1 MSIVNKAL
9 KWIGIAEEEEYVE
22 DVAEMEMDEVEEEE
36 TTESAFIPFA
46 SKRARVSSAPNGA
59 PARVVVIQFQNFD
72 DAKDAADHLKS
83 KKPVVANL
91 EKLDN
96 DTTRRVVDFLSGAVY
111 GVAGR
116 IQNVSNRIFLI
127 TPHNVEV
134 TGNYQEE
141 IRDFPFVR

>member
-1 MSIVNKAL
+1 MSAMNKML
-9 KWIGIAEEEEYVE
+9 KWIGIAEEDDEEFFDTE
-22 DVAEMEMDEVEEEE
+22 TDMDEAVEP
-36 TTESAFIPFA
+36 AMPLGRKA
-46 SKRARVSSAPNGA
+46 KVSSISGGA
-59 PARVVVIQFQNFD
+59 PSRVVVIQFQNFD
-72 DAKDAADHLKS
+72 DAEDAADHLKN

-127 TPHNVEV
+127 TPANVEV
-134 TGNYQEE
+134 TGNYQDN
-141 IRDFPFVR
+141 IKGFPFVN

>member
-1 MSIVNKAL
+1 MSTMNKVL
-9 KWIGIAEEEEYVE
+9 KWIGIAEEDEEMIE
-22 DVAEMEMDEVEEEE
+22 NDAELVEEAEE
-36 TTESAFIPFA
+36 TSFPFGISRKA
-46 SKRARVSSAPNGA
+46 KVSSIPGGA
-59 PARVVVIQFQNFD
+59 PAKVVVIQFQNFD
-72 DAKDAADHLKS
+72 DAKDAADHLKN

-127 TPHNVEV
+127 TPSNVEV
-134 TGNYQEE
+134 TGNYQDN
-141 IRDFPFVR
+141 IKAFPFMG

>member
-1 MSIVNKAL
+1 MSTMNKVL
-9 KWIGIAEEEEYVE
+9 KWIGIAEEDDDFYDEEP
-22 DVAEMEMDEVEEEE
+22 EMEE
-36 TTESAFIPFA
+36 TIEPVIPFG
-46 SKRARVSSAPNGA
+46 KRAKVSSIPGGA
-59 PARVVVIQFQNFD
+59 PSRVVVIQFQNFD
-72 DAKDAADHLKS
+72 DAKDAADHLKN

-127 TPHNVEV
+127 TPNNVEV
-134 TGNYQEE
+134 TGNYQDN
-141 IRDFPFVR
+141 IKGFPFMS

>member
-9 KWIGIAEEEEYVE
+9 KWIGIAEEEEYAE
-22 DVAEMEMDEVEEEE
+22 DVAEMEMDEEEEVQE
-36 TTESAFIPFA
+36 PTSIPFA
-46 SKRARVSSAPNGA
+46 SRRAKVSTAPGGA
-59 PARVVVIQFQNFD
+59 PSRVVVIQFQNFD
-72 DAKDAADHLKS
+72 DAKDAADHLKN

-111 GVAGR
+111 GVTGR

-134 TGNYQEE
+134 TGNYQDD
-141 IRDFPFVR
+141 IKGFPFVN

>member
-1 MSIVNKAL
+1 MSAMNKML
-9 KWIGIAEEEEYVE
+9 KWIGIAEEDDEEFFDTE
-22 DVAEMEMDEVEEEE
+22 TDMDEAVEP
-36 TTESAFIPFA
+36 AMPLGRKA
-46 SKRARVSSAPNGA
+46 KVSSISGGA
-59 PARVVVIQFQNFD
+59 PSRVVVIQFQNFD
-72 DAKDAADHLKS
+72 DAKDAADHLKN

-127 TPHNVEV
+127 TPANVDV
-134 TGNYQEE
+134 TGTYQDN
-141 IRDFPFVR
+141 IKGFPFVN

>member
-1 MSIVNKAL
+1 MSTMNKVL
-9 KWIGIAEEEEYVE
+9 KWIGIGDEEDEEMFENEV
-22 DVAEMEMDEVEEEE
+22 EVEEEVEE
-36 TTESAFIPFA
+36 TGIPFGINR
-46 SKRARVSSAPNGA
+46 RAKVSSIPGGA
-59 PARVVVIQFQNFD
+59 PSRVVVIQFQNFD
-72 DAKDAADHLKS
+72 DAKDAADHLKN

-127 TPHNVEV
+127 TPSNVEV
-134 TGNYQEE
+134 TGNYQDN
-141 IRDFPFVR
+141 IKGFPFMS

>member
-1 MSIVNKAL
+1 MNAMNKML
-9 KWIGIAEEEEYVE
+9 RWIGIAEDDEEFF
-22 DVAEMEMDEVEEEE
+22 DTEE
-36 TTESAFIPFA
+36 TEETVEPAMPLGRKA
-46 SKRARVSSAPNGA
+46 KVSSLSGGA
-59 PARVVVIQFQNFD
+59 PSKVVVIQFQNFD
-72 DAKDAADHLKS
+72 DAKDAADHLKN

-127 TPHNVEV
+127 TPNNVEV
-134 TGNYQEE
+134 TGNYQDN
-141 IRDFPFVR
+141 IKGFPFVN

>member
-1 MSIVNKAL
+1 MNAVNKVL
-9 KWIGIAEEEEYVE
+9 KWIGIGDEEEEFFEPELEAEEEEVIE
-22 DVAEMEMDEVEEEE
+22 P
-36 TTESAFIPFA
+36 AFSFGRKAKVSPISGGSP
-46 SKRARVSSAPNGA
+46 SK
-59 PARVVVIQFQNFD
+59 VVVIQFQNFD
-72 DAKDAADHLKS
+72 DAKDAADHLKN

-127 TPHNVEV
+127 TPNTVEV
-134 TGNYQEE
+134 TGNYHDN
-141 IRDFPFVR
+141 IKGFPFVN

>member
-1 MSIVNKAL
+1 MSAMNKVL
-9 KWIGIAEEEEYVE
+9 QWIGIAEEDDEEFFDTE
-22 DVAEMEMDEVEEEE
+22 TDMDEAVEP
-36 TTESAFIPFA
+36 AVPLGR
-46 SKRARVSSAPNGA
+46 RAKVSSISGGA
-59 PARVVVIQFQNFD
+59 PSKVVVIQFQNFD
-72 DAKDAADHLKS
+72 DAKDAADHLKN

-127 TPHNVEV
+127 TPNNVEV
-134 TGNYQEE
+134 TGNYQDN
-141 IRDFPFVR
+141 IKGFPFVN

>member
-1 MSIVNKAL
+1 MSTMNKVL
-9 KWIGIAEEEEYVE
+9 KWIGFADEEEEEYFEVEQETE
-22 DVAEMEMDEVEEEE
+22 DVVEPI
-36 TTESAFIPFA
+36 IPFGRKA
-46 SKRARVSSAPNGA
+46 KVSTLPGGA
-59 PARVVVIQFQNFD
+59 PSKVVVIQFQNFD
-72 DAKDAADHLKS
+72 DAKDAADHLKN

-127 TPHNVEV
+127 TPSNVEV
-134 TGNYQEE
+134 TGNYQDN
-141 IRDFPFVR
+141 IKGFPFVN